1 MKNVAKFAAIAMI
14 AAPTFAS
21 AGSMTAPAE
30 DNTVYVDPTPAG
42 SSAGS
47 LGSMGT
53 GGAIALGVLAIAGIE
68 AAASGS

>member
-1 MKNVAKFAAIAMI
+1 MKNVAKFAAIALI

-21 AGSMTAPAE
+21 AGNMTAPAD

-47 LGSMGT
+47 LGSMGA
-53 GGAIALGVLAIAGIE
+53 GGAIALGLVALAAV
-68 AAASGS
+68 AASDGT

>member
-21 AGSMTAPAE
+21 AGSMTAPA
-30 DNTVYVDPTPAG
+30 DDDTVYVDPTPAG

-53 GGAIALGVLAIAGIE
+53 GGAIALGLVALAAV
-68 AAASGS
+68 AASSGS